1 MLLLVLTH
9 RHIVRLIQQNIRRHQ
24 GRVGEEAAVDVV
36 GILGALVLELGH
48 AAQLAEHGVAVED
61 PAQLRV
67 LMDMALDKQ
76 GVLLRVQAA
85 GDVLGQLGHGAPA
98 QLRRVL
104 PHGDAVQVRHEIVAV
119 KFLRQGRPVLH
130 RAQIVAQ
137 VQVAGGL
144 DAGEHYFFRS
154 CVFHINYLCVQFCLL
169 FSQVFLLYQIKSRL
183 TTGKI

>member
-1 MLLLVLTH
+1 MLLLVLAH
-9 RHIVRLIQQNIRRHQ
+9 GHKVRLIQQDIRRHQ
-24 GRVGEEAAVDVV
+24 GRIGEEAPVDVV
-36 GILGALVLELGH
+36 GVLGALVLELGH
-48 AAQLAEHGVAVED
+48 AAQLAEHGVAVEN

-67 LMDMALDKQ
+67 LVDMALDKQ

-104 PHGDAVQVRHEIVAV
+104 THGDAVQVRHEVVAV
-119 KFLRQGRPVLH
+119 KLIRQGRPVLH

-144 DAGEHYFFRS
+144 NTGEHYFFRS